1 MSIDMS
7 ISQTINED
15 IKLAMKAKDKE
26 RLNALRAVKS
36 AFLLAATEKG
46 SASELSDD
54 IALKA
59 ISKLLKQ
66 REDSAALY
74 ASQNRQDLADEE
86 LAQAAILK
94 EYLPQALSEQE
105 IAAAVEQIIS
115 EIGASGMKDMG
126 KVMAAASKQLAG
138 KADGKDIAD
147 CVKKLLA

>member
-74 ASQNRQDLADEE
+74 AGQNRQDLADEE

>member
-1 MSIDMS
+1 MS